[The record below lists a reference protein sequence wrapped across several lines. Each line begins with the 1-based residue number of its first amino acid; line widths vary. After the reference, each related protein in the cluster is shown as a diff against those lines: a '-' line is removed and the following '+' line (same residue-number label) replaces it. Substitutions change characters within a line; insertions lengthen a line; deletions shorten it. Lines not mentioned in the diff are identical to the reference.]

1 VALLMADQRRHGELI
16 FSECGNFR
24 DLENGER
31 GFHAVTKDMLGI
43 SKQEELLITQVMEK
57 IRSSS

>member
-1 VALLMADQRRHGELI
+1 VALLMADQKRHGELI

-31 GFHAVTKDMLGI
+31 GFHAVTKGMLGI
-43 SKQEELLITQVMEK
+43 SEREELLITQVMEK
-57 IRSSS
+57 ITRSS